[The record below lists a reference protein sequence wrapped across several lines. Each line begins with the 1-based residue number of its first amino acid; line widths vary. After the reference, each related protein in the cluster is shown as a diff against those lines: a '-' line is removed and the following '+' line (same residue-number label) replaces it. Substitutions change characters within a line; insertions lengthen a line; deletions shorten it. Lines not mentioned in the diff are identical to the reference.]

1 MTGDEDEK
9 RAKARE
15 RQRRSRQR
23 RKWHGGREGEGEQPL
38 SIWISL
44 SSYLA
49 LRRLAAHYGVTQR
62 QVLEHLIDREDQAV
76 TDGMERNSPE
86 WQRYFGEQG

>member
-1 MTGDEDEK
+1 MAGGENEK
-9 RAKARE
+9 RANARE

-38 SIWISL
+38 SVWISL

-49 LRRLAAHYGVTQR
+49 LRRLAVHYGMTQR
-62 QVLEHLIDREDQAV
+62 A
-76 TDGMERNSPE
+76 GP
-86 WQRYFGEQG
+86 

>member
-15 RQRRSRQR
+15 RQRRSRER

-38 SIWISL
+38 SVWISL

-49 LRRLAAHYGVTQR
+49 LRRLAVHYGMTQR
-62 QVLEHLIDREDQAV
+62 A
-76 TDGMERNSPE
+76 GP
-86 WQRYFGEQG
+86 